1 MYVYSIIKAQK
12 EGLYMAN
19 AMQSEN
25 LLENEL
31 FKNVYEKTPDYV
43 KNLKL
48 MDFDN
53 KGEFVFTLKKEHLKP
68 YDEVSN
74 PEGLNLEEWF
84 ANYAKEAKVSTAGI
98 RGPQNILFPQ
108 DTRFPINLVGIVLA
122 TLAKA
127 LVAKEKYSDKR
138 IVKVAGC
145 EVRYNSKLFLDAIA
159 RIQAAQGIETLVP
172 EGKQSIPIWLASFLA
187 FKLDLLGGEYITSSH
202 GISVKN
208 ATKDLNSQGSQ
219 YLPEESMEF
228 VNKIQEI
235 FDYVKENG
243 TYEIKIAAEDNPLIN
258 ESVMK
263 SLDDGVDLYVE
274 YLKSG
279 VAKSVNL
286 DLIKSFESKIAIENV
301 GGSAYRTLS
310 RVLKKLGI
318 EDKFVWFNTKEDPF
332 FHSIGKYDV
341 TPKGEKAF
349 YDYSVDAT
357 VIAKKPN
364 GDKFFPVIDTLH
376 YDTKLK
382 DFPVGTVVLITD
394 PDHDRL
400 TITQTESSSRIPE
413 LKKLGVD
420 YIELDSERVLTVFTA
435 NQAFLMLMDFWA
447 KQLKA
452 ENLWN
457 NHPRFMIKTTASA
470 LSWDEWATNN
480 GVKVVNVPVGFKEI
494 ANIMKKVELKLKN
507 SPDADVIVDD
517 VFGNSINL
525 GVNPRL
531 LFGGEESG
539 GMIMGTEELI
549 KSQHDRRAV
558 AMREKSATE
567 AIVVAA
573 ALTAKL
579 AKTCKSLSEYLLEVF
594 EDNNIIGRFDT
605 RVDIA
610 YYNESEPD
618 INKLKAAKVEGEA
631 LRTKNDMFYLSMA
644 IAKRMDKLSLD
655 DIKTVLNDK
664 FNADGL
670 NFDNL
675 KSIKFVGDGT
685 YLEFDNKYIE
695 IRPSGTDAKTKAYG
709 GGLNKDEIEKYA
721 SVLGNY
727 SGDRT
732 ELHKKYIPQA
742 TYEACK
748 SDAMDFY
755 LKFVD
760 KDANNEKFEIPEYNF

>member
-1 MYVYSIIKAQK
+1 MVELKTSD
-12 EGLYMAN
+12 N
-19 AMQSEN
+19 V
-25 LLENEL
+25 LENEL
-31 FKNVYEKTPDYV
+31 FKSVYDKTPDYV
-43 KNLKL
+43 KNLNL
-48 MDFDN
+48 MDFSQD
-53 KGEFVFTLKKEHLKP
+53 GEFSFMLKKEHLAP
-68 YDEVSN
+68 YDKDTN
-74 PEGLNLEEWF
+74 PQGLNLEDWF

-127 LVAKEKYSDKR
+127 LVAKEKCGDKR

-145 EVRYNSKLFLDAIA
+145 EVRYNSQLFLDAIA
-159 RIQAAQGIETLVP
+159 RIQAANGIETLVP
-172 EGKQSIPIWLASFLA
+172 VGKKTIPIWLASFLA

-235 FDYVKENG
+235 FDEVKKNG
-243 TYEIKIAAEDNPLIN
+243 SYEIKISAKDNPLIN

-263 SLDDGVDLYVE
+263 SIDDGVDLYVE

-279 VAKSVNL
+279 VAKDVNL
-286 DLIKSFESKIAIENV
+286 NLIKNFKSKIAIENV

-318 EDKFVWFNTKEDPF
+318 EDKFVWFNTEEDPF

-357 VIAKKPN
+357 VLAKKAD
-364 GDKFFPVIDTLH
+364 GTKFFPVIDTLH
-376 YDTKLK
+376 YDEKLK
-382 DFPVGTVVLITD
+382 EYPVGTVVLITD

-400 TITQTESSSRIPE
+400 TITQTESSDRIPE
-413 LKKLGVD
+413 LKSLGID
-420 YIELDSERVLTVFTA
+420 YIEFGDDRVLTVFTA
-435 NQAFLMLMDFWA
+435 NQAFLMLMDFWS
-447 KQLKA
+447 KQLKTQG
-452 ENLWN
+452 LWE

-470 LSWDEWATNN
+470 LSWDEWAKNN

-507 SPDADVIVDD
+507 NPNDSVVVDD
-517 VFGNSINL
+517 VFGNSIDL

-549 KSQHDRRAV
+549 ESQHGRCAV

-567 AIVVAA
+567 AIVVAS
-573 ALTAKL
+573 ALVSKL
-579 AKTCKSLSEYLLEVF
+579 TESGIYLSQYLKEVF
-594 EDNNIIGRFDT
+594 SDNKIIGKFDT

-618 INKLKAAKVEGEA
+618 INKLKEAKIAGEA

-644 IAKRMDKLSLD
+644 IAKRQGIISLD
-655 DIKTVLNDK
+655 DIKAVLNDK
-664 FNADGL
+664 FNKDGL
-670 NFDNL
+670 YFDNL

-709 GGLNKDEIEKYA
+709 GGLDKSEIEKYA
-721 SVLGNY
+721 TVLGNY

-732 ELHKKYIPQA
+732 HKHIELIPEKS
-742 TYEACK
+742 YENCK
-748 SDAMDFY
+748 HDAMDYY
-755 LKFVD
+755 LAFVD
-760 KDANNEKFEIPEYNF
+760 KDANNEPFVVPEYDF

>member
-1 MYVYSIIKAQK
+1 MVELKTSSVA
-12 EGLYMAN
+12 
-19 AMQSEN
+19 
-25 LLENEL
+25 LENEL
-31 FKNVYEKTPDYV
+31 FKSVYDKTPDYI
-43 KNLKL
+43 KNLDL
-48 MDFDN
+48 MNFDN
-53 KGEFVFTLKKEHLKP
+53 DGEFSFMLKREHLKP
-68 YDEVSN
+68 YDAVTN

-127 LVAKEKYSDKR
+127 LVAVEKYPNKR

-159 RIQAAQGIETLVP
+159 RIQAANGIQTLVP
-172 EGKQSIPIWLASFLA
+172 VGRETIPIWLASFLA

-235 FDYVKENG
+235 FDEVKRNG
-243 TYEIKIAAEDNPLIN
+243 AYEIKIAAKDNPLIN
-258 ESVMK
+258 ETVLKSV
-263 SLDDGVDLYVE
+263 DDGVDLYVD

-279 VAKSVNL
+279 VAKDVNL
-286 DLIKSFESKIAIENV
+286 DMIKSFDSKIIIENV

-318 EDKFVWFNTKEDPF
+318 SEKFVWFNTEEDPF

-357 VIAKKPN
+357 VLAKKQD
-364 GDKFFPVIDTLH
+364 GTKFFPVIDTLD
-376 YDTKLK
+376 YANKLK
-382 DFPVGTVVLITD
+382 GYPIGTAVLITD

-400 TITQTESSSRIPE
+400 TITQTESVARVEE
-413 LKKLGVD
+413 LKRLGID
-420 YIELDSERVLTVFTA
+420 YILLDDEKVLTVFTA
-435 NQAFLMLMDFWA
+435 NQAFLLLMDFWSA
-447 KQLKA
+447 QLVK

-470 LSWDEWATNN
+470 LSWDEWAKSK
-480 GVKVVNVPVGFKEI
+480 GVQVVNVPVGFKEI
-494 ANIMKKVELKLKN
+494 ANIMKKVELQLKN
-507 SPDADVIVDD
+507 NPDKDVVVDD

-531 LFGGEESG
+531 VFGGEESG
-539 GMIMGTEELI
+539 GMIMGTEDLI
-549 KSQHDRRAV
+549 ESQNGRLAV

-567 AIVVAA
+567 AIVVAS
-573 ALTAKL
+573 ALL
-579 AKTCKSLSEYLLEVF
+579 AQLKSDGIYLSEYLEKVF
-594 EDNNIIGRFDT
+594 DENDIKGRFDT
-605 RVDIA
+605 RVDIS

-618 INKLKAAKVEGEA
+618 INKLKQAKIQGEA
-631 LRTKNDMFYLSMA
+631 LRTKNDMFYLSLA
-644 IAKRMDKLSLD
+644 IAKRKGLISLD
-655 DIKTVLNDK
+655 DIKRILNDK
-664 FNADGL
+664 FSADGL
-670 NFDNL
+670 SFDSL

-685 YLEFDNKYIE
+685 YLEFDDKYIE

-709 GGLNKDEIEKYA
+709 GGLVKAEIEKFA

-732 ELHKKYIPQA
+732 QLHCEFVPENSYNN
-742 TYEACK
+742 CK
-748 SDAMDFY
+748 DDAMEYY
-755 LKFVD
+755 LAFVD
-760 KDANNEKFEIPEYNF
+760 KDANNEPFIVPEYKF

>member
-1 MYVYSIIKAQK
+1 MIELRK
-12 EGLYMAN
+12 
-19 AMQSEN
+19 SEN
-25 LLENEL
+25 ALENEL
-31 FKNVYEKTPDYV
+31 FQSVYSKTPDYI
-43 KNLKL
+43 KNLNL
-48 MDFDN
+48 MNFDN
-53 KGEFVFTLKKEHLKP
+53 KGVFSFILKKEHLLP
-68 YDEVSN
+68 YDEKLN
-74 PEGLNLEEWF
+74 PQGLNLEDWF

-127 LVAKEKYSDKR
+127 LVAKEKYPNKR

-159 RIQAAQGIETLVP
+159 RIQAANGIETLVP
-172 EGKQSIPIWLASFLA
+172 AGKQTIPIWLASFLA

-208 ATKDLNSQGSQ
+208 ATKDLNCQGSQ

-235 FDYVKENG
+235 FDEVREKGSYI
-243 TYEIKIAAEDNPLIN
+243 IKIAAEDNPLIN

-263 SLDDGVDLYVE
+263 SIDDGVDLYVE

-279 VAKSVNL
+279 VAKDVNL
-286 DLIKSFESKIAIENV
+286 DLIKSFNSKIAIENV

-310 RVLKKLGI
+310 RVLSKLGI
-318 EDKFVWFNTKEDPF
+318 SDKFVWFNTEEDPF
-332 FHSIGKYDV
+332 FHSIGKYSV

-357 VIAKKPN
+357 VLAKKAD
-364 GDKFFPVIDTLH
+364 GTKFFPVINTLH
-376 YDTKLK
+376 YDEKLK
-382 DFPVGTVVLITD
+382 AFPVGTAVLITD

-400 TITQTESSSRIPE
+400 TITQTESAERIPDLE
-413 LKKLGVD
+413 NLGVD
-420 YIELDSERVLTVFTA
+420 YIHLSEDVVLTVFTA

-447 KQLKA
+447 KQLKTQ
-452 ENLWN
+452 NLWN

-470 LSWDEWATNN
+470 LSWDEWAAKND
-480 GVKVVNVPVGFKEI
+480 VKVVNVPVGFKEI
-494 ANIMKKVELKLKN
+494 ANIMKKVELKIKN
-507 SPDADVIVDD
+507 NPDKEVIVDD
-517 VFGNSINL
+517 VFGNPINL

-549 KSQHDRRAV
+549 KSQHGRCAV

-567 AIVVAA
+567 AIIVAS
-573 ALTAKL
+573 ALIAEL
-579 AKTCKSLSEYLLEVF
+579 ASLHVSLSEYLSNVF
-594 EDNNIIGRFDT
+594 NRNKIIGRFDT

-618 INKLKAAKVEGEA
+618 INKLKQAKIEGEA
-631 LRTKNDMFYLSMA
+631 LRTKNDLFYLSLA
-644 IAKRMDKLSLD
+644 IAKKQNIISIEDV
-655 DIKTVLNDK
+655 IKVLNDR
-664 FNADGL
+664 FFSEGL
-670 NFDNL
+670 NFNNL

-685 YLEFDNKYIE
+685 YLEFDDKYIE

-709 GGLNKDEIEKYA
+709 GGLNKEDIEKYA
-721 SVLGNY
+721 TVLGNY
-727 SGDRT
+727 SGERT
-732 ELHKKYIPQA
+732 YFHQSLI
-742 TYEACK
+742 
-748 SDAMDFY
+748 SDEFYNSAKDIAMDYY
-755 LKFVD
+755 LKFVE
-760 KDANNEKFEIPEYNF
+760 KDANNEPFDIPEYDFN

>member
-1 MYVYSIIKAQK
+1 MVELKTSD
-12 EGLYMAN
+12 N
-19 AMQSEN
+19 V
-25 LLENEL
+25 LENEL
-31 FKNVYEKTPDYV
+31 FKSVYDKTPDYV
-43 KNLKL
+43 KNLNL
-48 MDFDN
+48 MDFSQD
-53 KGEFVFTLKKEHLKP
+53 GEFSFVLKKEHLAP
-68 YDEVSN
+68 YDKDTN
-74 PEGLNLEEWF
+74 PEGLNLEDWF

-127 LVAKEKYSDKR
+127 LVAKEKYADKR
-138 IVKVAGC
+138 IIKVAGC
-145 EVRYNSKLFLDAIA
+145 EVRYNSQLFLDAIA
-159 RIQAAQGIETLVP
+159 RIQAANGIETLVP
-172 EGKQSIPIWLASFLA
+172 VGKKTIPIWLASFLA

-228 VNKIQEI
+228 VDKIQKI
-235 FDYVKENG
+235 FDEVNKNG
-243 TYEIKIAAEDNPLIN
+243 SYEIKISAKDNPLIN

-263 SLDDGVDLYVE
+263 SIDDGVDLYVE

-279 VAKSVNL
+279 VAKDVNL
-286 DLIKSFESKIAIENV
+286 SLIKNFKSKIVIENV

-310 RVLKKLGI
+310 RVLKKLDI
-318 EDKFVWFNTKEDPF
+318 EDKFVWFNTEEDPF

-357 VIAKKPN
+357 VLAKKAD
-364 GDKFFPVIDTLH
+364 GTKFFPVIDTLH
-376 YDTKLK
+376 YDEKLK
-382 DFPVGTVVLITD
+382 QYPIGTVVLITD

-400 TITQTESSSRIPE
+400 TITQTESSDRISE
-413 LKKLGVD
+413 LKSLGID
-420 YIELDSERVLTVFTA
+420 YIDFGDGRVLTVFTA

-447 KQLKA
+447 KQLKVQG
-452 ENLWN
+452 LWK

-470 LSWDEWATNN
+470 LSWDEWAKNN

-507 SPDADVIVDD
+507 NPKDNVVVDD
-517 VFGNSINL
+517 VFGNSIDL

-549 KSQHDRRAV
+549 KSQHGRCAV

-567 AIVVAA
+567 AIVVAS
-573 ALTAKL
+573 ALVSKL
-579 AKTCKSLSEYLLEVF
+579 AESGIYLSQYLKEVF
-594 EDNNIIGRFDT
+594 SDNNIVGKFDT

-618 INKLKAAKVEGEA
+618 INKLKEAKIAGEA

-644 IAKRMDKLSLD
+644 IAKRQELISLD
-655 DIKTVLNDK
+655 DIKAVLNDN
-664 FNADGL
+664 FNKDGL
-670 NFDNL
+670 SFDNL

-685 YLEFDNKYIE
+685 YLEFDDKYIE

-709 GGLNKDEIEKYA
+709 GGLDKSEIEKYA
-721 SVLGNY
+721 TVLGNY

-732 ELHKKYIPQA
+732 KKHIELISEKA
-742 TYEACK
+742 YENCK
-748 SDAMDFY
+748 QDAMDYY
-755 LKFVD
+755 LAFVD
-760 KDANNEKFEIPEYNF
+760 KDANNELFVVPEYDF

>member
-1 MYVYSIIKAQK
+1 MVELKTSD
-12 EGLYMAN
+12 N
-19 AMQSEN
+19 V
-25 LLENEL
+25 LENEL
-31 FKNVYEKTPDYV
+31 FKSVYDKTPDYV

-48 MDFDN
+48 MDFSQD
-53 KGEFVFTLKKEHLKP
+53 GEFSFVLKKEHLAP
-68 YDEVSN
+68 YDKDTN
-74 PEGLNLEEWF
+74 PEGLNLEDWF

-127 LVAKEKYSDKR
+127 LVAKEKYADKR
-138 IVKVAGC
+138 IIKVAGC
-145 EVRYNSKLFLDAIA
+145 EVRYNSQLFLDAIA
-159 RIQAAQGIETLVP
+159 RIQAANGIETLVP
-172 EGKQSIPIWLASFLA
+172 VGKKTIPIWLASFLA

-228 VNKIQEI
+228 VDKIQKI
-235 FDYVKENG
+235 FDEVNKNG
-243 TYEIKIAAEDNPLIN
+243 SYEIKISAKDNPLIN

-263 SLDDGVDLYVE
+263 SIDDGVDLYVE

-279 VAKSVNL
+279 VAKDVNL
-286 DLIKSFESKIAIENV
+286 SLIKNFKSKIVIENV

-310 RVLKKLGI
+310 RVLKKLDI
-318 EDKFVWFNTKEDPF
+318 EDKFVWFNTEEDPF

-357 VIAKKPN
+357 VLAKKSD
-364 GDKFFPVIDTLH
+364 GTKFFPVIDTLH
-376 YDTKLK
+376 YDEKLK
-382 DFPVGTVVLITD
+382 QYPIGTVVLITD

-400 TITQTESSSRIPE
+400 TITQTESSDRIPE
-413 LKKLGVD
+413 LKSLGID
-420 YIELDSERVLTVFTA
+420 YIDFGDGRVLTVFTA

-447 KQLKA
+447 KQLKVQG
-452 ENLWN
+452 LWE

-470 LSWDEWATNN
+470 LSWDEWAKNN

-507 SPDADVIVDD
+507 NPKDNVVVDD
-517 VFGNSINL
+517 VFGNSIDL
-525 GVNPRL
+525 GINPRL

-549 KSQHDRRAV
+549 KSQHGRCAV

-567 AIVVAA
+567 AIVVAS
-573 ALTAKL
+573 ALVSKL
-579 AKTCKSLSEYLLEVF
+579 AESGIYLSQYLKEVF
-594 EDNNIIGRFDT
+594 SDNNIIGKFDT

-618 INKLKAAKVEGEA
+618 INKLKEAKITGEA

-644 IAKRMDKLSLD
+644 IAKRQELISLN
-655 DIKTVLNDK
+655 DIKALLNDN
-664 FNADGL
+664 FNKDGL
-670 NFDNL
+670 SFDNL

-685 YLEFDNKYIE
+685 YLEFDDKYIE

-709 GGLNKDEIEKYA
+709 GGLDKSEIEKYA
-721 SVLGNY
+721 TVLGNY

-732 ELHKKYIPQA
+732 KKHIELIPEKA
-742 TYEACK
+742 YENCK
-748 SDAMDFY
+748 QDAMDYY
-755 LKFVD
+755 LAFVD
-760 KDANNEKFEIPEYNF
+760 KDANNEPFVVPEYDF

>member
-1 MYVYSIIKAQK
+1 MFDLKK
-12 EGLYMAN
+12 
-19 AMQSEN
+19 SEN
-25 LLENEL
+25 VLENEL
-31 FKNVYEKTPDYV
+31 FKSVFEKTPDYI
-43 KNLKL
+43 KRLNL

-53 KGEFVFTLKKEHLKP
+53 KGEFTFVLRKEHLKP
-68 YDEVSN
+68 YDAIHN
-74 PEGLNLEEWF
+74 PKGLNLEEWF
-84 ANYAKEAKVSTAGI
+84 AGYAKEAKVSTAGI
-98 RGPQNILFPQ
+98 RGPQNILNPQ

-127 LVAKEKYSDKR
+127 LVAREKYPNKR

-145 EVRYNSKLFLDAIA
+145 EVRYNSQLFLDAIT

-172 EGKQSIPIWLASFLA
+172 VGKKTIPIWLASFLA

-208 ATKDLNSQGSQ
+208 ATKDLNCQGSQ

-228 VNKIQEI
+228 VNKIQQI
-235 FDYVKENG
+235 FDEVKEKG
-243 TYEIKIAAEDNPLIN
+243 TYEIKISASDNPLIN
-258 ESVMK
+258 ENAMK
-263 SLDDGVDLYVE
+263 FIDDGVDLYVD

-279 VAKSVNL
+279 VAQDVNL
-286 DLIKSFESKIAIENV
+286 ELINSYPHKIMIENV

-318 EDKFVWFNTKEDPF
+318 SDKFEWFNTEEDPF
-332 FHSIGKYDV
+332 FHSIGKYNV

-357 VIAKKPN
+357 VLAHKED
-364 GDKFFPVIDTLH
+364 GTKFFPVIDTMG
-376 YDTKLK
+376 YSEKLK
-382 DFPVGTVVLITD
+382 DFPVGTAVLITD

-400 TITQTESSSRIPE
+400 TVTQTEPSSRIPE
-413 LKKLGVD
+413 LEKLGVD
-420 YIELDSERVLTVFTA
+420 YIKLNEDVVLTVFTA

-447 KQLKA
+447 KQLQL
-452 ENLWN
+452 NGLWE

-470 LSWDEWATNN
+470 LSWDEWAKNN

-507 SPDADVIVDD
+507 SPNESVVVDD
-517 VFGNSINL
+517 VFGNSIDL

-549 KSQHDRRAV
+549 KSQHGRCAV

-567 AIVVAA
+567 AIIVASSLIA
-573 ALTAKL
+573 QLQIL
-579 AKTCKSLSEYLLEVF
+579 NVSLSQYLSNVF
-594 EDNNIIGRFDT
+594 NTNKIIGRFDT

-618 INKLKAAKVEGEA
+618 INKLKEAKVLGEA
-631 LRTKNDMFYLSMA
+631 LRTKNDMFYLSLA
-644 IAKRMDKLSLD
+644 IALKEGRITLD
-655 DIKTVLNDK
+655 DIKNTLNDR
-664 FNADGL
+664 FISEGL

-675 KSIKFVGDGT
+675 KSVKFVGDGT
-685 YLEFDNKYIE
+685 YLEFDDKYIE

-709 GGLNKDEIEKYA
+709 GGLNKDNIELYA
-721 SVLGNY
+721 SILGNY
-727 SGDRT
+727 SGERT
-732 ELHKKYIPQA
+732 YFHKSLFPEEYYA
-742 TYEACK
+742 ACK
-748 SDAMDFY
+748 DKAMEYY
-755 LKFVD
+755 LAFVE
-760 KDANNEKFEIPEYNF
+760 KDANNEPFEIPEYDF

>member
-1 MYVYSIIKAQK
+1 MVELKTSD
-12 EGLYMAN
+12 N
-19 AMQSEN
+19 V
-25 LLENEL
+25 LENEL
-31 FKNVYEKTPDYV
+31 FKSVYDKTPDYV
-43 KNLKL
+43 KNLNL
-48 MDFDN
+48 MDFSQD
-53 KGEFVFTLKKEHLKP
+53 GEFSFVLKKEHLAP
-68 YDEVSN
+68 YDKDTN
-74 PEGLNLEEWF
+74 PEGLNLEDWF

-127 LVAKEKYSDKR
+127 LVAKEKYADKR
-138 IVKVAGC
+138 IIKVAGC
-145 EVRYNSKLFLDAIA
+145 EVRYNSQLFLDAIA
-159 RIQAAQGIETLVP
+159 RIQAANGIETLVP
-172 EGKQSIPIWLASFLA
+172 VGKKTIPIWLASFLA

-228 VNKIQEI
+228 VDKIQKI
-235 FDYVKENG
+235 FDEVNKNG
-243 TYEIKIAAEDNPLIN
+243 SYEIKISAKDNPLIN

-263 SLDDGVDLYVE
+263 SIDDGVDLYVE

-279 VAKSVNL
+279 VAKDVNL
-286 DLIKSFESKIAIENV
+286 NLIKNFKSKIVIENV

-310 RVLKKLGI
+310 RVLKKLDI
-318 EDKFVWFNTKEDPF
+318 EDKFVWFNTEEDPF

-357 VIAKKPN
+357 VLAKKSD
-364 GDKFFPVIDTLH
+364 GTKFFPVIDTLH
-376 YDTKLK
+376 YDEKLK
-382 DFPVGTVVLITD
+382 QYPIGTVVLITD

-400 TITQTESSSRIPE
+400 TITQTESSDRISE
-413 LKKLGVD
+413 LKSLGID
-420 YIELDSERVLTVFTA
+420 YIDFGDGRVLTVFTA

-447 KQLKA
+447 KQLKVQG
-452 ENLWN
+452 LWE

-470 LSWDEWATNN
+470 LSWDEWAKNN

-507 SPDADVIVDD
+507 NPNDNVVVDD
-517 VFGNSINL
+517 VFGNSIDL
-525 GVNPRL
+525 GINPRL

-549 KSQHDRRAV
+549 KSQHGRCAV

-567 AIVVAA
+567 AIVVAS
-573 ALTAKL
+573 ALVSKL
-579 AKTCKSLSEYLLEVF
+579 EESGIYLSQYLKEVF
-594 EDNNIIGRFDT
+594 SDNNIIGKFDT

-618 INKLKAAKVEGEA
+618 INKLKEAKITGEA

-644 IAKRMDKLSLD
+644 IAKRQELISLN
-655 DIKTVLNDK
+655 DIKAVLNDN
-664 FNADGL
+664 FNKDGL
-670 NFDNL
+670 SFDNL

-685 YLEFDNKYIE
+685 YLEFDDKYIE

-709 GGLNKDEIEKYA
+709 GGLDKSEIEKYA
-721 SVLGNY
+721 TVLGNY

-732 ELHKKYIPQA
+732 KKHIELIPEKA
-742 TYEACK
+742 YENCK
-748 SDAMDFY
+748 QDAMDYY
-755 LKFVD
+755 LAFVD
-760 KDANNEKFEIPEYNF
+760 KDANNEPFVVPEYDF

>member
-1 MYVYSIIKAQK
+1 MVELKTSD
-12 EGLYMAN
+12 N
-19 AMQSEN
+19 V
-25 LLENEL
+25 LENEL
-31 FKNVYEKTPDYV
+31 FKSVYDKTPDYV

-48 MDFDN
+48 MDFSQD
-53 KGEFVFTLKKEHLKP
+53 GEFSFVLKKEHLAP
-68 YDEVSN
+68 YDKDTN
-74 PEGLNLEEWF
+74 PEGLNLEDWF

-127 LVAKEKYSDKR
+127 LVAKEKYADKR
-138 IVKVAGC
+138 IIKVAGC
-145 EVRYNSKLFLDAIA
+145 EVRYNSQLFLDAIA
-159 RIQAAQGIETLVP
+159 RIQAANGIETLVP
-172 EGKQSIPIWLASFLA
+172 VGKKTIPIWLASFLA

-228 VNKIQEI
+228 VDKIQKI
-235 FDYVKENG
+235 FDEVNKNG
-243 TYEIKIAAEDNPLIN
+243 SYEIKISAKDNPLIN

-263 SLDDGVDLYVE
+263 SIDDGVDLYVE

-279 VAKSVNL
+279 VAKDVNL
-286 DLIKSFESKIAIENV
+286 SLIKNFKSKIVIENV

-310 RVLKKLGI
+310 RVLKKLDI
-318 EDKFVWFNTKEDPF
+318 EDKFVWFNTEEDPF

-357 VIAKKPN
+357 VLAKKA
-364 GDKFFPVIDTLH
+364 DSTKFFPVIDTLH
-376 YDTKLK
+376 YDEKLK
-382 DFPVGTVVLITD
+382 QYPIGTVVLITD

-400 TITQTESSSRIPE
+400 TITQTESSDRISE
-413 LKKLGVD
+413 LKSLGID
-420 YIELDSERVLTVFTA
+420 YIDFGDGRVLTVFTA

-447 KQLKA
+447 KQLKVQG
-452 ENLWN
+452 LWE

-470 LSWDEWATNN
+470 LSWDEWAKNN

-494 ANIMKKVELKLKN
+494 ANVMKKVELKLKN
-507 SPDADVIVDD
+507 NPKDNIVVDD
-517 VFGNSINL
+517 VFGNSIDL
-525 GVNPRL
+525 GGNPRL

-549 KSQHDRRAV
+549 KSQHGRCAV

-567 AIVVAA
+567 AIVVAS
-573 ALTAKL
+573 ALVSKL
-579 AKTCKSLSEYLLEVF
+579 AESGIYLSQYLKEVF
-594 EDNNIIGRFDT
+594 SDNNIIGKFDT

-618 INKLKAAKVEGEA
+618 INKLKEAKITGEA

-644 IAKRMDKLSLD
+644 IAKRQELISLD
-655 DIKTVLNDK
+655 DIKAVLNDN
-664 FNADGL
+664 FNKDGL
-670 NFDNL
+670 SFDNL

-685 YLEFDNKYIE
+685 YLEFDDKYIE

-709 GGLNKDEIEKYA
+709 GGLDKSEIEKYA
-721 SVLGNY
+721 TVLGNY

-732 ELHKKYIPQA
+732 KKHIELIPEKA
-742 TYEACK
+742 YENCK
-748 SDAMDFY
+748 QDAMDYY
-755 LKFVD
+755 LAFVD
-760 KDANNEKFEIPEYNF
+760 KDANNEPFVVPEYDF

>member
-1 MYVYSIIKAQK
+1 MTELMKSD
-12 EGLYMAN
+12 N
-19 AMQSEN
+19 S
-25 LLENEL
+25 LENEL
-31 FKNVYEKTPDYV
+31 FKSVYDKTPDYI
-43 KNLKL
+43 KQLNL
-48 MDFDN
+48 MNFDN
-53 KGEFVFTLKKEHLKP
+53 KGDFAFVLKKEHLKP
-68 YDEVSN
+68 YDEKSN
-74 PEGLNLEEWF
+74 PQGLNLEEWF

-127 LVAKEKYSDKR
+127 LVAKVKYPEKR

-159 RIQAAQGIETLVP
+159 RIQAANGIETLVP
-172 EGKQSIPIWLASFLA
+172 ENKQTIPIWLASFLA

-208 ATKDLNSQGSQ
+208 ATKDLNCQGSQ

-228 VNKIQEI
+228 VDKIQEI
-235 FDYVKENG
+235 FDEVNEKGSYL
-243 TYEIKIAAEDNPLIN
+243 IKIAAEDNPLIN
-258 ESVMK
+258 ESAMK
-263 SLDDGVDLYVE
+263 SIDDGVDLYVE
-274 YLKSG
+274 YLHSG
-279 VAKSVNL
+279 VAKDVNL
-286 DLIKSFESKIAIENV
+286 DLIKSFNSKIVIENV

-310 RVLKKLGI
+310 RVLAKLGI
-318 EDKFVWFNTKEDPF
+318 SDKFVWFNTKEDPF
-332 FHSIGKYDV
+332 FHSIGKYNV

-357 VIAKKPN
+357 VIAKKSD
-364 GDKFFPVIDTLH
+364 GSKFFPVINTLH
-376 YDTKLK
+376 YDEKLK
-382 DFPVGTVVLITD
+382 DFPVGTAVLITD

-400 TITQTESSSRIPE
+400 TITQTESVERIPALE
-413 LKKLGVD
+413 NLGVD
-420 YIELDSERVLTVFTA
+420 YIQISDDIILTVFTA

-452 ENLWN
+452 QGLWN

-470 LSWDEWATNN
+470 LSWDEWAAKND
-480 GVKVVNVPVGFKEI
+480 VKVVNVPVGFKEI

-507 SPDADVIVDD
+507 NPSEPVIVDD

-549 KSQHDRRAV
+549 KSQHGRCAV

-567 AIVVAA
+567 AIIVAS
-573 ALTAKL
+573 ALISELTSL
-579 AKTCKSLSEYLLEVF
+579 NVSLSEYLSNVF
-594 EDNNIIGRFDT
+594 NRNNIIGRYDT

-618 INKLKAAKVEGEA
+618 INKLKQAKIEGEA
-631 LRTKNDMFYLSMA
+631 LRTKNDLFYLSLA
-644 IAKRMDKLSLD
+644 IAKRQGLITMEDV
-655 DIKTVLNDK
+655 IKVLNDR
-664 FNADGL
+664 FFSDGL
-670 NFDNL
+670 TFNNL

-685 YLEFDNKYIE
+685 YLEFDDKYIE

-709 GGLNKDEIEKYA
+709 GGLNKEDIENYA
-721 SVLGNY
+721 TVLGNY
-727 SGDRT
+727 SGERT
-732 ELHKKYIPQA
+732 YFHQSLI
-742 TYEACK
+742 
-748 SDAMDFY
+748 SDEFYNSAKDIAMDYY
-755 LKFVD
+755 LKFVE
-760 KDANNEKFEIPEYNF
+760 KDANNEPFEIPEYEF

>member
-1 MYVYSIIKAQK
+1 MVELKTSSIA
-12 EGLYMAN
+12 
-19 AMQSEN
+19 
-25 LLENEL
+25 LENEL
-31 FKNVYEKTPDYV
+31 FKSVYDKTPDYV
-43 KNLKL
+43 KNLDL
-48 MDFDN
+48 MNFDN
-53 KGEFVFTLKKEHLKP
+53 EGEFSFVLKREHLKP
-68 YDEVSN
+68 YDEISN

-127 LVAKEKYSDKR
+127 LVAVEKYPNKR

-159 RIQAAQGIETLVP
+159 RIQAANGIQTLVP
-172 EGKQSIPIWLASFLA
+172 SGKETIPIWLASFLA

-235 FDYVKENG
+235 FNEVERNG
-243 TYEIKIAAEDNPLIN
+243 SYEIKISAKNNPLIN
-258 ESVMK
+258 ESVLK
-263 SLDDGVDLYVE
+263 AVDDGVDLYVD

-279 VAKSVNL
+279 VAKDVNL
-286 DLIKSFESKIAIENV
+286 DMIKAFDSKIVIENV

-310 RVLKKLGI
+310 RVLSKLGI
-318 EDKFVWFNTKEDPF
+318 SEKFVWFNTEEDPF

-357 VIAKKPN
+357 VLAKKAD
-364 GDKFFPVIDTLH
+364 GTKFFPVIDTLD
-376 YDTKLK
+376 YSNKLK
-382 DFPVGTVVLITD
+382 DYPVGTAVLITD

-400 TITQTESSSRIPE
+400 TITQTESMTRVEE
-413 LKKLGVD
+413 LKRLGVD
-420 YIELDSERVLTVFTA
+420 YIVLDDEKVLTVFTA
-435 NQAFLMLMDFWA
+435 NQAFLLLMDFWSA
-447 KQLKA
+447 QLTN

-470 LSWDEWATNN
+470 LSWDEWARSK
-480 GVKVVNVPVGFKEI
+480 GVQVVNVPVGFKEI
-494 ANIMKKVELKLKN
+494 ANIMKKVELQLKN
-507 SPDADVIVDD
+507 NPDKEVVVDD

-525 GVNPRL
+525 GVDPRL
-531 LFGGEESG
+531 VFGGEESG
-539 GMIMGTEELI
+539 GMIMGTEDLI
-549 KSQHDRRAV
+549 ESQNGRLAV

-567 AIVVAA
+567 AIVVAS
-573 ALTAKL
+573 ALIAQL
-579 AKTCKSLSEYLLEVF
+579 KSDGIYLSEYLERVF
-594 EDNNIIGRFDT
+594 NENDIKGRFDT
-605 RVDIA
+605 RVDIS

-618 INKLKAAKVEGEA
+618 INKLKQAKIEGEA
-631 LRTKNDMFYLSMA
+631 LRTKNDMFYLSLA
-644 IAKRMDKLSLD
+644 IAKRKGLISLD
-655 DIKTVLNDK
+655 DIKRILNDK

-670 NFDNL
+670 SFDSL

-685 YLEFDNKYIE
+685 YLEFDDKYIE

-709 GGLNKDEIEKYA
+709 GGLVKTEIEKFA
-721 SVLGNY
+721 SILGNY

-732 ELHKKYIPQA
+732 ALHCELVPENSYSN
-742 TYEACK
+742 CK
-748 SDAMDFY
+748 EDAMEYY
-755 LKFVD
+755 LAFVD
-760 KDANNEKFEIPEYNF
+760 KDANNEPFVIPEYKF